1 MKSGRIF
8 SAAQRALKI
17 LKTLMDKELTVD
29 EILESFPTDDELEPV
44 YSKEAVY
51 KYLNTFKSMGIEIKK
66 ENGKY
71 SADKIFNNISLS
83 QENIMILNF
92 LENYIKSA
100 QQEITYNKF
109 LKIKD
114 IIYKNNINLIENIIN
129 LNYEQIFKNNT
140 KYKACAETISKL
152 EEYCLS
158 KQQLN
163 IEYNIDNTEI
173 LNYIIVAENIF
184 YEKGILKLKAY
195 CVKTFEYRDFHIEH
209 IKYIDVLPKKNNS
222 NFYLKTAIF
231 KLTDALAINYKLKE
245 GETIKEQKDNY
256 IIVMNNYQNYD
267 DLLKRLLRYSDKCE
281 VLYPLILREDMA
293 CMIKKTLDLYK

>member
-92 LENYIKSA
+92 LENYIKST

-163 IEYNIDNTEI
+163 IEYNIDDTEI

>member
-92 LENYIKSA
+92 LENYIKST

>member
-1 MKSGRIF
+1 MKSGRTF

-92 LENYIKSA
+92 LENYIKST

>member
-1 MKSGRIF
+1 MKSGRTF

-92 LENYIKSA
+92 LENYIKA
-100 QQEITYNKF
+100 TQQEITYNKF

-163 IEYNIDNTEI
+163 IEYNIDDTEI